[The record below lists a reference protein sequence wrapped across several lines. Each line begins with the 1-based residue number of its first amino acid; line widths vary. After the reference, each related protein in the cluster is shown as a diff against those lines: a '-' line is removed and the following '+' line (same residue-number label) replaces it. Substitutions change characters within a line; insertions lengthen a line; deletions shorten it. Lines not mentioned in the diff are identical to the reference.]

1 METSIKPW
9 KTKKCRVYNSFT
21 WDSSKN
27 NVAIIDKLN
36 NKVQYKFK
44 VINEINNN
52 NLKIDLNNI
61 IDRKIK
67 IIFKKIKSENNE
79 STQILLEEQYNII
92 NTYLKLKNGKSNIG
106 LLNTIKNEGDQDIRK
121 TINTNETTGI
131 NQYSFEYMKQ
141 KENVL
146 FDLIISVENL
156 LFEKESSA
164 KYKFLKKID

>member
-1 METSIKPW
+1 METS
-9 KTKKCRVYNSFT
+9 KKCRVYNSFT

-44 VINEINNN
+44 VIYEINNN

-67 IIFKKIKSENNE
+67 IIFEKIKNENNE
-79 STQILLEEQYNII
+79 TTQILLEEQYNII
-92 NTYLKLKNGKSNIG
+92 NTYFKLKNDKSNIG

-131 NQYSFEYMKQ
+131 NQYSFAHIWIKKKMYY
-141 KENVL
+141 
-146 FDLIISVENL
+146 LI
-156 LFEKESSA
+156 
-164 KYKFLKKID
+164 

>member
-1 METSIKPW
+1 M
-9 KTKKCRVYNSFT
+9 
-21 WDSSKN
+21 D
-27 NVAIIDKLN
+27 
-36 NKVQYKFK
+36 
-44 VINEINNN
+44 EINNN

-67 IIFKKIKSENNE
+67 VIFEKIKSENNE
-79 STQILLEEQYNII
+79 TTQILLEEQYNII
-92 NTYLKLKNGKSNIG
+92 NTYLKLKNDKSNIG

-131 NQYSFEYMKQ
+131 NQYSFEYMNQ